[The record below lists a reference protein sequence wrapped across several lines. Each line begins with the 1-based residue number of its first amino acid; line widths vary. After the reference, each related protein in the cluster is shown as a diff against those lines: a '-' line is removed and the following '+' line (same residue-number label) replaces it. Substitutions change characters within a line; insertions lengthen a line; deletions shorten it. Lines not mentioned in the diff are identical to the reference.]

1 MPAENGTENGA
12 EKDAAQ
18 NSVVI
23 VGSGMAGH
31 ALVRQL
37 RRRDSSLPITLVTA
51 DGGEMYSKPKLS
63 VALADGKLSGEL
75 VQMEGGAVAEKYG
88 FSLRSHTRVL
98 GVDLR
103 QKLLATHQGPIP
115 FDSLVLAL
123 GASPMRL
130 PIADQ
135 APGRVFSVN
144 SLEDYRRWREVLRP
158 GSRVLLIG
166 AGLIGCEFAD
176 DLITYG
182 ASVDLVE
189 PASWPLGRLLPQ
201 QLGES
206 LASELG
212 RRGARLHLNRTVAE
226 LQPEGSTVRVKL
238 DNGQILRVDLV
249 LTSVG
254 LQPNTQ
260 LALAA
265 GLRVNRG
272 IMVDRQLRTSHPQI
286 YAIGDCAETP
296 GGVLPFVM
304 PLMAQATCLAAVLTG
319 ESCRLEYAAMPVTVK
334 TSSLPLVILPPP
346 PHAKGEW
353 RIDGEG
359 INQAA
364 IFSAPGGAPLGFAL
378 TGEST
383 AQWRGLA
390 KTMPSL
396 LPA

>member
-1 MPAENGTENGA
+1 MPAENVAEN
-12 EKDAAQ
+12 DAGQ
-18 NSVVI
+18 NGLVI
-23 VGSGMAGH
+23 AGSGMAGH

-37 RRRDSSLPITLVTA
+37 RRRDSSLPITMVTA
-51 DGGEMYSKPKLS
+51 DGGEMYSKPRLS
-63 VALADGKLSGEL
+63 VALAEGKRSREL
-75 VQMEGGAVAEKYG
+75 VQMEGGAVAEKFG
-88 FSLRSHTRVL
+88 LSLRSHTRIL
-98 GVDLR
+98 GVNL
-103 QKLLATHQGPIP
+103 QKKHLATNQGNIP
-115 FDSLVLAL
+115 FDTLVLAL
-123 GASPMRL
+123 GASPVRL

-158 GSRVLLIG
+158 GIRVLLIG

-182 ASVDLVE
+182 ASVELVE
-189 PASWPLGRLLPQ
+189 PASWPLGRLLPR

-206 LASELG
+206 LASELAK
-212 RRGARLHLNRTVAE
+212 RGARLHLNRTVAE
-226 LQPEGSTVRVKL
+226 LRPEGNAVRVKL
-238 DNGQILRVDLV
+238 DNGRMLRVDLV

-254 LQPNTQ
+254 LQPNTP

-272 IMVDRQLRTSHPQI
+272 IVVDRQLRTSHPQV

-304 PLMAQATCLAAVLTG
+304 PLMAQATCLAGVLTG

-334 TSSLPLVILPPP
+334 TSSLPLVILPPA
-346 PHAKGEW
+346 PHEKGEW

-359 INQAA
+359 KNQAA
-364 IFSAPGGAPLGFAL
+364 IFSAPDGAPLGFAL

-383 AQWRGLA
+383 SQWRRLA